1 MDRHHKEDNRR
12 GLVKRLMQG
21 EYEAS
26 KGLTRMETETLRRSG
41 GEGGAHTWTARAVVT
56 RAPQSQLAAHAELAA
71 NGVVECASGRAP
83 RSTAAAW
90 DKRETIA
97 W

>member
-1 MDRHHKEDNRR
+1 
-12 GLVKRLMQG
+12 
-21 EYEAS
+21 
-26 KGLTRMETETLRRSG
+26 METEILRRRAGERKG
-41 GEGGAHTWTARAVVT
+41 GRAHAQTARAVVT
-56 RAPQSQLAAHAELAA
+56 RAQAPHAELAA
-71 NGVVECASGRAP
+71 NGVVECSSGRAP

>member
-1 MDRHHKEDNRR
+1 MVWSVRTDDGVRMRT
-12 GLVKRLMQG
+12 LW
-21 EYEAS
+21 
-26 KGLTRMETETLRRSG
+26 KGR
-41 GEGGAHTWTARAVVT
+41 GEGVHARTVRDAEPAV
-56 RAPQSQLAAHAELAA
+56 HAELAA
-71 NGVVECASGRAP
+71 NCIIECASGRAP

>member
-1 MDRHHKEDNRR
+1 
-12 GLVKRLMQG
+12 MQG

-26 KGLTRMETETLRRSG
+26 KGLARMETETLRRSG
-41 GEGGAHTWTARAVVT
+41 ARGGGAHTRTARAVVT
-56 RAPQSQLAAHAELAA
+56 RAPQEPAAHAELAA
-71 NGVVECASGRAP
+71 NGVVRCASGRAP

>member
-1 MDRHHKEDNRR
+1 METGTLWRPGERRR
-12 GLVKRLMQG
+12 GAHGAV
-21 EYEAS
+21 
-26 KGLTRMETETLRRSG
+26 LTRPPEPAE
-41 GEGGAHTWTARAVVT
+41 
-56 RAPQSQLAAHAELAA
+56 HAELAA

>member
-1 MDRHHKEDNRR
+1 MGQERE
-12 GLVKRLMQG
+12 LC
-21 EYEAS
+21 
-26 KGLTRMETETLRRSG
+26 
-41 GEGGAHTWTARAVVT
+41 GGAGRGRGGDAQMT
-56 RAPQSQLAAHAELAA
+56 RACTAQLAAHAELAA
-71 NGVVECASGRAP
+71 NGVVQCALGRAP

>member
-1 MDRHHKEDNRR
+1 MVWPTRTDDGLDARTLLSEGRRR
-12 GLVKRLMQG
+12 GGARSNGTHALAKRGHPACDAQ
-21 EYEAS
+21 
-26 KGLTRMETETLRRSG
+26 
-41 GEGGAHTWTARAVVT
+41 
-56 RAPQSQLAAHAELAA
+56 PAAHAELIV

>member
-1 MDRHHKEDNRR
+1 
-12 GLVKRLMQG
+12 MQG
-21 EYEAS
+21 ENKAS
-26 KGLTRMETETLRRSG
+26 KGVASEDWEWRRELCG
-41 GEGGAHTWTARAVVT
+41 GRERGGRAHTRTARAVVT
-56 RAPQSQLAAHAELAA
+56 RPPEPAAHAELAA

-90 DKRETIA
+90 DKKETIA